1 MHDYNT
7 AIAINPGEAYVYAN
21 RAITEADMG
30 DYKAA
35 EKDYSKALIIDK
47 NLLPAYLNRAIM
59 REKLGDQE
67 GAIADCNMAIKLN
80 MFQMMLMV

>member
-1 MHDYNT
+1 
-7 AIAINPGEAYVYAN
+7 
-21 RAITEADMG
+21 MG
-30 DYKAA
+30 GYKAA

-67 GAIADCNMAIKLN
+67 GAIADCNMATI
-80 MFQMMLMV
+80 